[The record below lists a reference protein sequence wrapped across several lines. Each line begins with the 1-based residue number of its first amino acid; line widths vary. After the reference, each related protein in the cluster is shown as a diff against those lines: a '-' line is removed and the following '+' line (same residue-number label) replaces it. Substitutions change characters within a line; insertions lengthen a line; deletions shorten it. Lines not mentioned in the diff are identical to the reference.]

1 MNLRQ
6 LELFTEVAETGI
18 VSHAAKKLYMS
29 QPAVSQTIA
38 DLEDLLGLKLFDRL
52 KHKMQLTFAGEILYQ
67 YSKKILSLVDE
78 AESQMLDMANLK
90 MGKLRLGAST
100 TIGIYLLPHLLGEF
114 KQKYETIQSACV
126 IDNTSVIEE
135 MLLTNQLDIGFVEG
149 LVHSAEIVIQK
160 VMNDE
165 IWLICSPQHRWAR
178 EGRLV
183 IDPVEIAGE
192 ALILREQGSGTREVV
207 EKKLKEHNVCYEVWH
222 VLNNTEAIK
231 RAVAADIGIAFIS
244 QMAVKDEIESGR
256 LVNIKLNGLPISR
269 EFKLIW
275 HKDKYRSP
283 LLNAFI
289 QFVIGNAD

>member
-1 MNLRQ
+1 VNLRQ

-18 VSHAAKKLYMS
+18 VSHAAKKLFMS

-38 DLEDLLGLKLFDRL
+38 DLEDSLGLKLFDRL
-52 KHKMQLTFAGEILYQ
+52 KHKMQLTFAGEVLYQ

-90 MGKLRLGAST
+90 MGRLRLGAST
-100 TIGIYLLPHLLGEF
+100 TIGIYLLPHLLGKF
-114 KQKYETIQSACV
+114 KQQYETIQSTCV
-126 IDNTSVIEE
+126 IDNTTVIEE
-135 MLLTNQLDIGFVEG
+135 MLLVNQLDIGFVEG
-149 LVHSAEIVIQK
+149 LVHSDEIVIQK
-160 VMNDE
+160 VINDE
-165 IWLICSPQHRWAR
+165 IWLICSPQHRWVK
-178 EGRLV
+178 EGKQN

-244 QMAVKDEIESGR
+244 QRAVQDEIESGR

-275 HKDKYRSP
+275 HRDKYRSP
-283 LLNAFI
+283 LLEAFI
-289 QFVIGNAD
+289 QFVIANAK

>member
-38 DLEDLLGLKLFDRL
+38 DLDDSLGLKLFDRL

-90 MGKLRLGAST
+90 MGRLRLGAST

-114 KQKYETIQSACV
+114 KQQYETIQSTCV

-149 LVHSAEIVIQK
+149 LVHSAEIEIQK
-160 VMNDE
+160 VMDDE

-178 EGRLV
+178 EVRLV

-244 QMAVKDEIESGR
+244 QMAVKDEMESGR
-256 LVNIKLNGLPISR
+256 LVNVKLNGLPITR

-289 QFVIGNAD
+289 QFVIGTA

>member
-1 MNLRQ
+1 VNLRQ

-38 DLEDLLGLKLFDRL
+38 DLDDSLGLKLFDRL

-90 MGKLRLGAST
+90 MGRLRLGAST

-114 KQKYETIQSACV
+114 KQQYETIQSTCV

-149 LVHSAEIVIQK
+149 LVHSAEIEIQK
-160 VMNDE
+160 VMDDE

-178 EGRLV
+178 EVRLV

-244 QMAVKDEIESGR
+244 QMAVKDEMESGR
-256 LVNIKLNGLPISR
+256 LVNVKLNGLPITR

-289 QFVIGNAD
+289 QFVIGTA

>member
-1 MNLRQ
+1 VNLRQ

-38 DLEDLLGLKLFDRL
+38 DLEDSLGLKLFDRL
-52 KHKMQLTFAGEILYQ
+52 KHKMQLTFAGEVLYQ

-90 MGKLRLGAST
+90 MGRLRLGAST
-100 TIGIYLLPHLLGEF
+100 TIGIYMLPHLLGEF
-114 KQKYETIQSACV
+114 KREYETIQSTCV

-149 LVHSAEIVIQK
+149 LVHSTEIVIQK

-178 EGRLV
+178 EGKLV

-207 EKKLKEHNVCYEVWH
+207 EKKLKEHSVCYEVWH

-244 QMAVKDEIESGR
+244 QRAVKEEIESGR
-256 LVNIKLNGLPISR
+256 LVNIKLKGLPISR

-289 QFVIGNAD
+289 QFVINNAE

>member
-38 DLEDLLGLKLFDRL
+38 DLEDSLGLKLFDRL

-90 MGKLRLGAST
+90 MGRLRLGAST

-114 KQKYETIQSACV
+114 KQQYETIQSTCV

-149 LVHSAEIVIQK
+149 LVHSAEIEIQK
-160 VMNDE
+160 VMDDE

-178 EGRLV
+178 EVRLV

-244 QMAVKDEIESGR
+244 QMAVKDEMESGR
-256 LVNIKLNGLPISR
+256 LVNVKLNGLPITR

-289 QFVIGNAD
+289 QFVIGTA

>member
-38 DLEDLLGLKLFDRL
+38 DLEDSLGLKLFDRL
-52 KHKMQLTFAGEILYQ
+52 KHKMQLTFAGEVLYQ

-90 MGKLRLGAST
+90 RGKLRLGAST
-100 TIGIYLLPHLLGEF
+100 TIGIYLLPHLLGAF
-114 KQKYETIQSACV
+114 KQKYETIQSNCV

-149 LVHSAEIVIQK
+149 LVHSGEIVIEK
-160 VMNDE
+160 VMDDE

-178 EGRLV
+178 EGRLA

-207 EKKLKEHNVCYEVWH
+207 EKKLKEQKVCYEVWH

-244 QMAVKDEIESGR
+244 QRAVMEEIESGR
-256 LVNIKLNGLPISR
+256 LINIKLNGLPISR

-289 QFVIGNAD
+289 QFVMGNEE